1 MVAVALPVLLLFA
14 SFAIDVGNWFE
25 HSRHLQT
32 QADAGALAAGGSF
45 SYPTCDNNAISSM
58 ALQYANTENPQVGG
72 TQSNV
77 TALINSSSYA
87 NQGGSSFSDGQP
99 CTDGYVDVKMT
110 ERNLPLFFGILS
122 LFGRV
127 LQRSGD
133 QRARPGQRPSAGCH
147 GRCDADWRARRQPN
161 RRCRDRGQQH
171 TGATVTAAHLSQD
184 GTVNANGTTL
194 TRWDNTS
201 TALAVTIPAGGAD
214 YATVVALG
222 GKAIDLSSGNV
233 GTICAESLVEC
244 FAENGAGWQG
254 LSFIHGYATTG
265 TGTTTAPIIRGA
277 TLSGGGCSPDAYFA
291 KASCAPLLTVNADFG
306 GAANEP
312 KGAVAIGA
320 GCPNAGCPLTLNG
333 TQWSGTITA
342 PSGTGAFPIAFGF
355 CTKSA
360 SCRANQAT
368 MVTTPPEVQQMFIGS
383 NDSTISGPVQLT
395 QVSENGGILANSLAA
410 GSHNLV
416 FYVGVQENLANAQ
429 SNADQPVQM
438 RLTGNGSTARRT
450 QALDCDPTYPNLKDE
465 LANGCRP
472 QYALNTGGAPWFS
485 LPKQRVRPGSAVAV
499 REHPDRRG
507 RQPGPRRTWCPHGQQ
522 RWLCQSQP
530 LGAVQPEPAQ

>member
-1 MVAVALPVLLLFA
+1 MFVNVRSHLGREDGGVLVMVAVALPVLLLFA

-72 TQSNV
+72 TQSSV
-77 TALINSSSYA
+77 TALVNSSSYA
-87 NQGGSSFSDGQP
+87 SQGGSSFSDGQP

-110 ERNLPLFFGILS
+110 ERNLPSFFGILS
-122 LFGRV
+122 LFGGPSSVPAINAHARVSV
-127 LQRSGD
+127 LQQD
-133 QRARPGQRPSAGCH
+133 ATAGAMPI
-147 GRCDADWRARRQPN
+147 GVPDVNPTDAAVIVVNND
-161 RRCRDRGQQH
+161 
-171 TGATVTAAHLSQD
+171 TGATVAAARLSQD

-214 YATVVALG
+214 YATVVVLG

-265 TGTTTAPIIRGA
+265 TGTATAPIIRGA

-312 KGAVAIGA
+312 R
-320 GCPNAGCPLTLNG
+320 
-333 TQWSGTITA
+333 A
-342 PSGTGAFPIAFGF
+342 PSRSVPAA
-355 CTKSA
+355 
-360 SCRANQAT
+360 R
-368 MVTTPPEVQQMFIGS
+368 TP
-383 NDSTISGPVQLT
+383 
-395 QVSENGGILANSLAA
+395 
-410 GSHNLV
+410 
-416 FYVGVQENLANAQ
+416 
-429 SNADQPVQM
+429 
-438 RLTGNGSTARRT
+438 
-450 QALDCDPTYPNLKDE
+450 
-465 LANGCRP
+465 
-472 QYALNTGGAPWFS
+472 
-485 LPKQRVRPGSAVAV
+485 AV
-499 REHPDRRG
+499 R
-507 RQPGPRRTWCPHGQQ
+507 
-522 RWLCQSQP
+522 
-530 LGAVQPEPAQ
+530 